1 MATTGDL
8 TQQLAALADGLG
20 PVLAPVEQR
29 QQLVD
34 LCTLVRVATASGS
47 VSVAR
52 LDGDELVYEA
62 ADGTGA
68 AGITGVRL
76 ATTRGVAGYVAR
88 TGHSLVV
95 DQVQNDPR
103 FARDVAERT
112 GYIPSA
118 LLVVPIT
125 DANDDVLGVLSVL
138 DRGSGAGDPLVV
150 ASAAARVAAPLMA
163 SASAVTRLGPLLLR
177 AVADAV
183 RDGDSTLAASLRRRA
198 DQETGPDGAAEEL
211 PVFAALLAEM
221 RTLPPAAQQ
230 SVLRIVREA
239 IALAAPRRRR

>member
-34 LCTLVRVATASGS
+34 LCALVRVATASGS

-76 ATTRGVAGYVAR
+76 ATSRGVAGYVAR

-112 GYIPSA
+112 GYIPTA

-150 ASAAARVAAPLMA
+150 ASAAARVAAPLLA

-177 AVADAV
+177 AVAEAV

-198 DQETGPDGAAEEL
+198 EQDTDTDGASDELAE
-211 PVFAALLAEM
+211 FAALLAEM
-221 RTLPPAAQQ
+221 RTLPPAAQHA
-230 SVLRIVREA
+230 VLRIVREA

>member
-20 PVLAPVEQR
+20 PVLAPTEQR

-34 LCTLVRVATASGS
+34 LCALVRVATASGS

-62 ADGTGA
+62 ADGRGA
-68 AGITGVRL
+68 TGITGVRL
-76 ATTRGVAGYVAR
+76 PTTRGVAGYVAR

-95 DQVQNDPR
+95 DQVQADPR

-112 GYIPSA
+112 GYVPTA

-150 ASAAARVAAPLMA
+150 ASSAARVAAPLLA
-163 SASAVTRLGPLLLR
+163 SASAVARLGPLLLR
-177 AVADAV
+177 AFADAV
-183 RDGDSTLAASLRRRA
+183 RDNDDSLATSLRRIA
-198 DQETGPDGAAEEL
+198 DQRIEPDGAGEEL
-211 PVFAALLAEM
+211 PELAALLAEM

-230 SVLRIVREA
+230 SVRRIVREA